1 MHAPFV
7 PAGHNLSPHLG
18 GNFWFLPCLFKIKT
32 TFRLQPRLAVK
43 CFVFISQCTAS
54 KGLSYKCFPSPAMSL
69 LSQGY
74 GGGMRDRAVHALF
87 PLESHLNN
95 HGEGKQR
102 HSANSCTCDV
112 FIFCSEI
119 CMACTADSGAC
130 GSPLRHWHL
139 KLSVWEQGFKCE
151 EIPQLKIRCC
161 KCQIL
166 AGRLA
171 SQCSPLAASVRSTA
185 CLSSSGTHQSLVM

>member
-74 GGGMRDRAVHALF
+74 GGGRRDRAVHALF
-87 PLESHLNN
+87 PLKRHLNN
-95 HGEGKQR
+95 HGEGKQW

-112 FIFCSEI
+112 FIFCSET
-119 CMACTADSGAC
+119 CMARTADSGAC

-139 KLSVWEQGFKCE
+139 KLSVWEQGSNARRS
-151 EIPQLKIRCC
+151 LSSRS
-161 KCQIL
+161 
-166 AGRLA
+166 G
-171 SQCSPLAASVRSTA
+171 AASAKFWQADWPHSVHLLPPVSDQLPVSAPLGHT
-185 CLSSSGTHQSLVM
+185 SLW